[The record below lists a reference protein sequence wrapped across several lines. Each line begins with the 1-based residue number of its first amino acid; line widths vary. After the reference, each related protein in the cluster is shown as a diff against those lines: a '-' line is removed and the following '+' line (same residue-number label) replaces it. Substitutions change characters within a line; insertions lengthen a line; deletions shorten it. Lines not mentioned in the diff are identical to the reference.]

1 VRLEGE
7 ASLKRRLVITIDGPA
22 GAGKSTISKL
32 LASRLSYICLETGA
46 LYRAEAYRLKST
58 GWNGDPERVGLSE
71 GDLKIVLE
79 REKGGTRVIL
89 DGRDITEIIR
99 SEEIGLM
106 ASTISAIPKIREK
119 LLPLQRKLAAEGGV
133 VAEGRDMGSV
143 VFPDADVK
151 FYLDASVEERVNRR
165 YLEMRSKGV
174 GIHREDV
181 ENDMRIRDRQ
191 DSGRSISPLVVPA
204 DAVVVDS
211 SNQSIT
217 EVVDFMMSVIERNFP
232 YRTRF

>member
-1 VRLEGE
+1 MRLEGE

-46 LYRAEAYRLKST
+46 LYRAEAYRLKSA

-79 REKGGTRVIL
+79 REKEGTRVIL

-106 ASTISAIPKIREK
+106 ASTISAIPKIRET

-232 YRTRF
+232 DRTRF

>member
-1 VRLEGE
+1 M
-7 ASLKRRLVITIDGPA
+7 KRRMVITIDGPA

-58 GWNGDPERVGLSE
+58 GWNGDLERVGQSE

-79 REKGGTRVIL
+79 PEKGGTRVIL

-106 ASTISAIPKIREK
+106 ASTISAISKIRET

>member
-1 VRLEGE
+1 M
-7 ASLKRRLVITIDGPA
+7 KRRLVITIDGPA

-32 LASRLSYICLETGA
+32 LASRLSYVCLETGA
-46 LYRAEAYRLKST
+46 LYRAEAYRLRSA
-58 GWNGDPERVGLSE
+58 GWSGDSERVGQSE

-79 REKGGTRVIL
+79 REKGSTRVIL

-151 FYLDASVEERVNRR
+151 FYLDASIEERVNRR
-165 YLEMRSKGV
+165 YREMRSKGV
-174 GIHREDV
+174 SIRREEI
-181 ENDMRIRDRQ
+181 ENDMLFRDSQ
-191 DSGRSISPLVVPA
+191 DSGRSISPLVVPT

-217 EVVDFMMSVIERNFP
+217 EVVDFMIAVIERVFP
-232 YRTRF
+232 QRRRF

>member
-1 VRLEGE
+1 
-7 ASLKRRLVITIDGPA
+7 
-22 GAGKSTISKL
+22 
-32 LASRLSYICLETGA
+32 
-46 LYRAEAYRLKST
+46 
-58 GWNGDPERVGLSE
+58 
-71 GDLKIVLE
+71 
-79 REKGGTRVIL
+79 
-89 DGRDITEIIR
+89 
-99 SEEIGLM
+99 M
-106 ASTISAIPKIREK
+106 ASTISAISKIRET